1 MNDRYLKK
9 REICCLLFLFM
20 VLAIFVACKSNT
32 AEVTSSKTD
41 KTEEAKPMKIIIK
54 VNDIEMTAT
63 LADNSSAE
71 AMYELLKND
80 DITVN
85 AHDYGGFEKVG
96 NLPVSLPRNDEDIT
110 TSAGDIILYQ
120 GNSICFYYSTNSWN
134 FTRLGRIDDAVNLNL
149 KQIYGS
155 GDATFILSVR

>member
-1 MNDRYLKK
+1 
-9 REICCLLFLFM
+9 
-20 VLAIFVACKSNT
+20 
-32 AEVTSSKTD
+32 
-41 KTEEAKPMKIIIK
+41 MKIIIK